1 MSVTR
6 EAVLEYLKTHPEI
19 FEEQAEFFHQVEIS
33 HPYSGRTISLAERQM
48 INLREKNRLLEH
60 RLGELLG
67 VGETNDALGARMH
80 QLTIALIAANR
91 LDQMV
96 SLVLKSLAEDFGVPQ
111 ARIRLWGEGAA
122 NLSHEVCTAVSAEL
136 VKEISGMNHPFTGS
150 VRTGEV
156 IAWFG
161 GNDAAARM
169 KLEGEVMKVVD
180 GQLGAVARP
189 ARVLFV
195 TALPKTRSGK
205 LLRRAIQAVCEKRDP
220 GDLTTI
226 EDPTALK
233 QIQDQ
238 LS

>member
-6 EAVLEYLKTHPEI
+6 EAVLEYLKSHPEI

-80 QLTIALIAANR
+80 QLTIALVGANR

-96 SLVLKSLAEDFGVPQ
+96 SLILKSLAEDFGVPQ
-111 ARIRLWGEGAA
+111 ARLRLWGEGAS
-122 NLSHEVCTAVSAEL
+122 NLNHEVCTPVSAEL
-136 VKEISGMNHPFTGS
+136 IKEAAGMNHPVTGS

-156 IAWFG
+156 AAWFG
-161 GNDAAARM
+161 S
-169 KLEGEVMKVVD
+169 EGDNEAIASMALVPLRFD
-180 GQLGAVARP
+180 GQTLGLLAMGSDDAERFVAGMGTLYIERLGDVI
-189 ARVLFV
+189 AASLSRVL
-195 TALPKTRSGK
+195 
-205 LLRRAIQAVCEKRDP
+205 RA
-220 GDLTTI
+220 
-226 EDPTALK
+226 
-233 QIQDQ
+233 
-238 LS
+238 